1 MNGTRPVWQ
10 HYTYQNSMK
19 DSHRGSASPGGFS
32 FTRMEVT
39 TMPRMPKHPCGFP
52 GCPNLTDG
60 RFCEEHTKQ
69 ENRRYERYQRDP
81 ATKQALRQGMAA
93 HPRPIR
99 RHHPFCEEC
108 YKRGVLTPT
117 EEIHHIVPL
126 SHGGTHAEDNLMA
139 LCKPCH
145 SRITVEMGDRWPR
158 KE

>member
-1 MNGTRPVWQ
+1 MGDITC
-10 HYTYQNSMK
+10 
-19 DSHRGSASPGGFS
+19 GGFL
-32 FTRMEVT
+32 FARMEVP
-39 TMPRMPKHPCGFP
+39 TMPKMPKHPCGFL

-81 ATKQALRQGMAA
+81 ATKRRYGRAWQRIRDRYAA
-93 HPRPIR
+93 A
-99 RHHPFCEEC
+99 HPFCEEC
-108 YKRGVLTPT
+108 YKKGVLTPT

-145 SRITVEMGDRWPR
+145 SRITVEMGDRWPQD
-158 KE
+158 KVYTY